1 MIAASLEQPA
11 PSPASRSLAALGSF
25 RREHRYAMA
34 AAAEQAG
41 YDLEIFGAPGEAT
54 KWLAEN
60 VAHAILVDASVQGA
74 DQVCVEARAQSRLAQ
89 VPILAVARE
98 VSDLAFAE
106 VFGWGGDD
114 VVELGAVRSLMTR
127 LRALPS
133 ELPKPAAQSRGR
145 AVVADGDRQSRVV
158 LGRVLRNAG
167 YDVTFAANERDVVSY
182 STKDVSLV
190 VANADVGDAGAYV
203 RRAIAEGATA
213 TWIVRARPR
222 DLKARRAELEGL
234 DDAAVTD
241 GYAPPE
247 NVLFLANELA
257 NRRGKDH
264 RASARLLYGA
274 TVAFRGAGRERDES
288 GFTYNV
294 SAGGIYVRT
303 LAPPDDDVVWLEL
316 VPPRSDRRV
325 RIEGKVAWRRRFG
338 PTGHAT
344 VPPGFGVQITD
355 GTSSDLAA
363 WRAGYAH
370 FAEALG

>member
-1 MIAASLEQPA
+1 MIAASLDHTAPA
-11 PSPASRSLAALGSF
+11 GARRSLVALGSF
-25 RREHRYAMA
+25 RREHRYAMG

-41 YDLEIFGAPGEAT
+41 YDLETFVSPGEAT
-54 KWLAEN
+54 AWLTEST
-60 VAHAILVDASVQGA
+60 AHCILVDATVQGA

-127 LRALPS
+127 LRALP
-133 ELPKPAAQSRGR
+133 PDAPAAPALTRGR
-145 AVVADGDRQSRVV
+145 AVVADADRQSRIV

-167 YDVTFAANERDVVSY
+167 YDVTFAATAEDVVGY
-182 STKDVSLV
+182 AKGNVELV
-190 VANADVGDAGAYV
+190 VASAEVGDARELVTAAGGASP
-203 RRAIAEGATA
+203 A

-222 DLKARRAELEGL
+222 DLKGL
-234 DDAAVTD
+234 RGALADLPQAVVTD

-257 NRRGKDH
+257 NRRGTDH
-264 RASARLLYGA
+264 RSSARLLYGA
-274 TVAFRGAGRERDES
+274 SVAFRGAGRERDEH

-294 SAGGIYVRT
+294 SAGGLYVRT
-303 LAPPDDDVVWLEL
+303 LSPPEDDVVWLEL

-325 RIEGKVAWRRRFG
+325 RLEGKVAWRRRFG

-344 VPPGFGVQITD
+344 VPPGFGLQITD
-355 GTSSDLAA
+355 GSAADLAA
-363 WRAGYAH
+363 WREGYAQ
-370 FAEALG
+370 FARALG